1 MSSTGTPSVM
11 AITVLMPASTASR
24 MASAVKAGGTKIIV
38 ASAPVFSTASIDG
51 VEDRQALDRFAAFA
65 GRDAADHLG
74 AVFQAALGVE
84 LPDLAG
90 DSLADDAGVF
100 VDQDAHGAWLRRGAN
115 RSLGMRRGRN
125 RCGDVQRLAAATTFL
140 AASVKPVGR

>member
-24 MASAVKAGGTKIIV
+24 MASAVKAGGHEDHRGV
-38 ASAPVFSTASIDG
+38 GAGLLDGLGHG

-65 GRDAADHLG
+65 GRDAADHLR
-74 AVFQAALGVE
+74 AVFQAPLGVE

-90 DSLADDAGVF
+90 DSLTDDARVL
-100 VDQDAHGAWLRRGAN
+100 VDRGCSWLG
-115 RSLGMRRGRN
+115 SL
-125 RCGDVQRLAAATTFL
+125 QR
-140 AASVKPVGR
+140 KGQE